1 MKRIVIFGAGELGMQ
16 AYEFY
21 SKQYNVACFIDNDRK
36 KWNSSYCGIPIKS
49 PNTVKN
55 DSDTIIVVP
64 SGAHKNEMCAQL
76 KKAGVNEIV
85 LFEVVQQVYTPYLIS
100 DMDVKQEEL
109 IIGFEGGLGNQ
120 IFQYA
125 FMRYMMMKGRNCS
138 VDLSYYI
145 YPYAGSFCLCDV
157 FKKARIVKCN
167 PYLREK
173 YLSNAEL
180 HYEESDIRKY
190 WIKPSE
196 NSINDSEYGH
206 VSGFFQTNFYVNNIQ
221 QVLSD
226 ELQFPLYCDSG
237 MEKYLELMEKRN
249 AVAVHVRRGD
259 YLSKENNNIFG
270 NICTDAYYL
279 QAIETMAR
287 MVENPL
293 FIFFSNEIEWVRK
306 NFPINDAIYVC
317 QSDFNAYED
326 WYDLYLM
333 SKCKHN
339 IIANSSFSWWG
350 AWLNNYKNRQVIAPQ
365 KWVNYDALTDICPEE
380 WIRI

>member
-1 MKRIVIFGAGELGMQ
+1 MFQ
-16 AYEFY
+16 
-21 SKQYNVACFIDNDRK
+21 
-36 KWNSSYCGIPIKS
+36 
-49 PNTVKN
+49 
-55 DSDTIIVVP
+55 
-64 SGAHKNEMCAQL
+64 
-76 KKAGVNEIV
+76 
-85 LFEVVQQVYTPYLIS
+85 VQV
-100 DMDVKQEEL
+100 
-109 IIGFEGGLGNQ
+109 
-120 IFQYA
+120 
-125 FMRYMMMKGRNCS
+125 
-138 VDLSYYI
+138 
-145 YPYAGSFCLCDV
+145 
-157 FKKARIVKCN
+157 
-167 PYLREK
+167 
-173 YLSNAEL
+173 
-180 HYEESDIRKY
+180 
-190 WIKPSE
+190 
-196 NSINDSEYGH
+196 
-206 VSGFFQTNFYVNNIQ
+206 
-221 QVLSD
+221 
-226 ELQFPLYCDSG
+226 
-237 MEKYLELMEKRN
+237 EKYLELMEKRN

>member
-1 MKRIVIFGAGELGMQ
+1 M
-16 AYEFY
+16 
-21 SKQYNVACFIDNDRK
+21 N
-36 KWNSSYCGIPIKS
+36 
-49 PNTVKN
+49 
-55 DSDTIIVVP
+55 
-64 SGAHKNEMCAQL
+64 H
-76 KKAGVNEIV
+76 
-85 LFEVVQQVYTPYLIS
+85 
-100 DMDVKQEEL
+100 
-109 IIGFEGGLGNQ
+109 
-120 IFQYA
+120 
-125 FMRYMMMKGRNCS
+125 
-138 VDLSYYI
+138 
-145 YPYAGSFCLCDV
+145 
-157 FKKARIVKCN
+157 
-167 PYLREK
+167 
-173 YLSNAEL
+173 
-180 HYEESDIRKY
+180 
-190 WIKPSE
+190 
-196 NSINDSEYGH
+196 
-206 VSGFFQTNFYVNNIQ
+206 IQ
-221 QVLSD
+221 QVLRD

-306 NFPINDAIYVC
+306 NFPINDTIYVC